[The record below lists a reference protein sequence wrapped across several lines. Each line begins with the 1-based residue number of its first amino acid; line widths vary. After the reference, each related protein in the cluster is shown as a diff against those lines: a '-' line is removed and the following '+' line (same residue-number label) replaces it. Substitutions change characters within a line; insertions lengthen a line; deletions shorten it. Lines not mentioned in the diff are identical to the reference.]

1 MRCGGLSFSVFD
13 VVVDTESFNSQ
24 KCYVT
29 IAVTINIFDKSVKNC
44 NFKSWILVIKRISSY
59 LFRYITRGKML

>member
-24 KCYVT
+24 KCH
-29 IAVTINIFDKSVKNC
+29 NC
-44 NFKSWILVIKRISSY
+44 RHD
-59 LFRYITRGKML
+59 

>member
-24 KCYVT
+24 KCYVA
-29 IAVTINIFDKSVKNC
+29 IAVTD
-44 NFKSWILVIKRISSY
+44 
-59 LFRYITRGKML
+59 